1 MLLTGP
7 WQFTFFDLSAPTL
20 SWLGGLLMDVKIP
33 QRLSA
38 HGAAPLREVCLC
50 KALTATLGSL
60 FMVDWPNFFTQY
72 LSMLYKH
79 MRIFRLVDF
88 HFRIFGS
95 HIILIC
101 LLM

>member
-20 SWLGGLLMDVKIP
+20 SWIGGLLMDVKIP

-50 KALTATLGSL
+50 KALTAPLGAL
-60 FMVDWPNFFTQY
+60 FTADQPNFFTQY
-72 LSMLYKH
+72 LSLLYKH
-79 MRIFRLVDF
+79 IRIFRLIDF
-88 HFRIFGS
+88 HFKIFGS
-95 HIILIC
+95 HIILMC
-101 LLM
+101 LVM